1 MATAVQVSEFST
13 KHKPLDPDGPVCLI
27 IQAQMDIAA
36 GLDRFQPAGFPEVG
50 HVIYDAPRSDGR
62 SEKVCIVDSP
72 ASMANHLEQVCLAG
86 ENDPDLNPDL
96 VGLPYVKCV
105 TDRNP
110 TIKGGSVTLKPDD
123 PRNCVITTSLTEG
136 HRIASDY
143 FLDARRLG
151 NGNQHDEA
159 SFRDVLRKEFQII
172 EVKKDKTYFIPPEAW
187 WSIYRTLFKYDPNSL
202 VHGVLFAKEQIKIS
216 RMLTAH
222 LEAIGA
228 ARVGRS
234 GVKFDRL
241 GKTTSGQ
248 PIFAV
253 NEETA
258 REIRATFIIDLA
270 LLRSYGR
277 EVQEKQT
284 ALALTGSPEE
294 ALGVVPQCSRPREE
308 PLGLTRPQ
316 KELLLAF
323 ALWKI
328 QALLSTTFSY
338 RSGCKLR
345 MQKLSITTDGQQ
357 DGDKPLLTELPVID
371 MQSAITAATFPAEPI
386 TRVYYPYD
394 ALFKLGEDKSAIS
407 AEEES
412 EEEGSEGESED

>member
-1 MATAVQVSEFST
+1 MPTPVQVSAFST
-13 KHKPLDPDGPVCLI
+13 KYKLLDPHGPVCLI
-27 IQAQMDIAA
+27 IQAQMRVAA

-50 HVIYDAPRSDGR
+50 HVIYDAPRSDGG
-62 SEKVCIVDSP
+62 SEKICIVDSP

-86 ENDPDLNPDL
+86 ENDHELHPDLAKI
-96 VGLPYVKCV
+96 PYLQCV
-105 TDRNP
+105 TDRKP
-110 TIKGGSVTLKPDD
+110 TINGGSVTLRSDD
-123 PRNCVITTSLTEG
+123 PHDRVITTSLTEG

-143 FLDARRLG
+143 FLDGLPTSRWV
-151 NGNQHDEA
+151 DEVRA
-159 SFRDVLRKEFQII
+159 NIRKDNKEEEKVVPAHWEGDSFRDVLRKEFQII

-202 VHGVLFAKEQIKIS
+202 IHGVLFAKEQIKIS
-216 RMLTAH
+216 RILTAH

-253 NEETA
+253 DEETA
-258 REIRATFIIDLA
+258 RKIRATFIIDLA

-277 EVQEKQT
+277 DVKQGEEDKT
-284 ALALTGSPEE
+284 VGLTGPQKEFLLALALWKMQQL
-294 ALGVVPQCSRPREE
+294 LGR
-308 PLGLTRPQ
+308 
-316 KELLLAF
+316 
-323 ALWKI
+323 
-328 QALLSTTFSY
+328 TFSY

-345 MQKLSITTDGQQ
+345 MQNVSITTDEQK
-357 DGDKPLLTELPVID
+357 DGDGPLPTELPVID
-371 MQSAITAATFPAEPI
+371 IGSAITAAEFSAEPI

-394 ALFKLGEDKSAIS
+394 ALFKTGEERPATSS
-407 AEEES
+407 EQQNEEELS
-412 EEEGSEGESED
+412 EAESED

>member
-1 MATAVQVSEFST
+1 MTTAGTASDFWT
-13 KHKPLDPDGPVCLI
+13 KHKLLDPDGPVCLI
-27 IQAQMDIAA
+27 IQAQMGIAA

-50 HVIYDAPRSDGR
+50 HVIYDAPRSNGQA
-62 SEKVCIVDSP
+62 EKVCIVDSP

-86 ENDPDLNPDL
+86 ENDPSLHQDLD
-96 VGLPYVKCV
+96 GLSYVKCV

-110 TIKGGSVTLKPDD
+110 TVSGSGVTLKEDD
-123 PRNCVITTSLTEG
+123 PRDRLVATSLTEG

-143 FLDARRLG
+143 FLDAYRLG
-151 NGNQHDEA
+151 QGNRPEEE
-159 SFRDVLRKEFQII
+159 SFRDVLRREFQLV

-187 WSIYRTLFKYDPNSL
+187 WAIYSTLFKYDPNSL

-222 LEAIGA
+222 LEALGA

-253 NEETA
+253 DEETA

-270 LLRSYGR
+270 MLRSYGR
-277 EVQEKQT
+277 GEGT
-284 ALALTGSPEE
+284 DA
-294 ALGVVPQCSRPREE
+294 R
-308 PLGLTRPQ
+308 GLNRQQ
-316 KELLLAF
+316 KDLLLGF
-323 ALWKI
+323 AIWKVVK
-328 QALLSTTFSY
+328 LLGKTFSY

-345 MQKLSITTDGQQ
+345 VQKVEVTTDEQK
-357 DGDKPLLTELPVID
+357 DGDGLPLAELPVVD
-371 MQSAITAATFPAEPI
+371 VKAAIKTAKFPADPV

-394 ALFKLGEDKSAIS
+394 ALFKPGK
-407 AEEES
+407 EETPTTD
-412 EEEGSEGESED
+412 EEGDEEAGDTANGD

>member
-1 MATAVQVSEFST
+1 MATNVQASGFST
-13 KHKPLDPDGPVCLI
+13 EHKLLEPNGPVCLI
-27 IQAQMDIAA
+27 IQAQMAVAA

-50 HVIYDAPRSDGR
+50 HVIYDAPRSDR
-62 SEKVCIVDSP
+62 PSEKVCIVDSP
-72 ASMANHLEQVCLAG
+72 ASMANHLEQVRLAG
-86 ENDPDLNPDL
+86 ENDPSLHPDL
-96 VGLPYVKCV
+96 AGLPYVRCV
-105 TDRNP
+105 TDRDP
-110 TIKGGSVTLKPDD
+110 TINAGSVTLKPDD
-123 PRNCVITTSLTEG
+123 TRDRVVTTSLTEG

-143 FLDARRLG
+143 FLDGLPTPRWVEEARTKVKKGDREEERVVPAHWEG
-151 NGNQHDEA
+151 E
-159 SFRDVLRKEFQII
+159 SFRDLLRREFNII

-216 RMLTAH
+216 RLLTGH
-222 LEAIGA
+222 LEAFGA

-253 NEETA
+253 DEETA

-277 EVQEKQT
+277 EAGE
-284 ALALTGSPEE
+284 G
-294 ALGVVPQCSRPREE
+294 REL
-308 PLGLTRPQ
+308 LGLNCNQ
-316 KELLLAF
+316 KELLLGL

-328 QALLSTTFSY
+328 HELLGATFSY

-345 MQKLSITTDGQQ
+345 MQTLSVTTDAQRE
-357 DGDKPLLTELPVID
+357 GDTPLTAELPAVDI
-371 MQSAITAATFPAEPI
+371 QSAIAASSFPAAPI
-386 TRVYYPYD
+386 TCAYYPFGD
-394 ALFKLGEDKSAIS
+394 LFKPGKDDATSGTDEGTE
-407 AEEES
+407 AEG
-412 EEEGSEGESED
+412 GSED

>member
-1 MATAVQVSEFST
+1 MPTATKVSDFST
-13 KHKPLDPDGPVCLI
+13 QHKLLDPDGPVCLI
-27 IQAQMDIAA
+27 IQAQMGIAA
-36 GLDRFQPAGFPEVG
+36 GLDRFQPAGFPEIG
-50 HVIYDAPRSDGR
+50 HVIYDAPRSDGQ

-86 ENDPDLNPDL
+86 ENDPGLHQDLA
-96 VGLPYVKCV
+96 GMPYVQCV
-105 TDRNP
+105 TDRDP
-110 TIKGGSVTLKPDD
+110 TINGGSVTLKADD
-123 PRNCVITTSLTEG
+123 SRDRIVTTSLTEG

-143 FLDARRLG
+143 FVHPNDRPKVIG
-151 NGNQHDEA
+151 GEHNDQV
-159 SFRDVLRKEFQII
+159 FRDLLRSRFQII

-187 WSIYRTLFKYDPNSL
+187 WSIYSTLFTYDPNSL
-202 VHGVLFAKEQIKIS
+202 IHGVLFAKEQIKIS
-216 RMLTAH
+216 RILTAH

-253 NEETA
+253 DEETA
-258 REIRATFIIDLA
+258 REIRATFIVDLA

-277 EVQEKQT
+277 DFNQGKEQKT
-284 ALALTGSPEE
+284 
-294 ALGVVPQCSRPREE
+294 
-308 PLGLTRPQ
+308 LGLTRPQ

-323 ALWKI
+323 SLWKI
-328 QALLSTTFSY
+328 QQLLGKTFSY

-345 MQKLSITTDGQQ
+345 MQNVSIRTDEQKE
-357 DGDKPLLTELPVID
+357 GDQPLATELPVID
-371 MQSAITAATFPAEPI
+371 VQSAISNAKFPGDPI

-394 ALFKLGEDKSAIS
+394 ALFKAGEETQATDLAT
-407 AEEES
+407 EGE
-412 EEEGSEGESED
+412 EEEGEAESED